1 MGSALH
7 VDEVLLIDVPQPW
20 PKPVWAADGFTHV
33 PEAVM
38 AAGEQGRRVRALAA
52 VPLEDG
58 ISRIV
63 VHQRSEGSGPMIRS
77 EFRMTPGEVGHDRRR
92 VDQVGE
98 RSHRRP
104 IAAEAVKD
112 DDAHPLI
119 ASPTAVVMERRTAMS

>member
-1 MGSALH
+1 MTSLDIDPALLPASGEAPRCADHADAIDLDPVGSALH

-52 VPLEDG
+52 VPLDDG

-63 VHQRSEGSGPMIRS
+63 VHERIKGSGPMIRS
-77 EFRMTPGEVGHDRRR
+77 EFRMTPGEVGH
-92 VDQVGE
+92 
-98 RSHRRP
+98 
-104 IAAEAVKD
+104 
-112 DDAHPLI
+112 
-119 ASPTAVVMERRTAMS
+119 